1 MRLSDISDTKTLRA
15 GFPDICRAIKE
26 KETDMEVTE
35 KNRTKY
41 RMPGEFEP
49 HEGCVMIWPE
59 RPGSWNYGAREAQ
72 KAFVKVAEAIGESE
86 KVYML
91 VSKAQM
97 ENAKNQLG
105 NVSGVILL
113 ECETDDA
120 WARDVG
126 ATMVLDE
133 KGAVCGVDWQF
144 NAWGG
149 DFDGLY
155 RNWEKDDRVAAFI
168 CRTLGCPC
176 LDARPFV
183 LEGGSIHSH
192 GEGTLIVTEACLL
205 SQGRNPQMSR
215 EQIEEQLKYWLG
227 VHKIIWLPCG
237 IYQDETNEHVDNVCA
252 FVRPGEVVLA
262 WTEDE
267 TDPQYAMSLAD
278 LKVLEQETDAKGR
291 KFKIHKLP
299 IPQKP
304 VCLTQEDVDGFV
316 FEEGEDE
323 REAGERMAASYVNF
337 YISNGGIILPQFG
350 DENDKRA
357 VEILQKCFPERRIQ
371 GLEISSQFHFKRI
384 KVIIMLF
391 LEIHDFTH
399 NNPRRENGGITA
411 RHDRISF
418 LKLHVARQLV
428 QIGKTCITPVP
439 AQRSEIT
446 TPQHLAAQFELRI
459 QQRDYNGKM
468 VGNRRHNSHD
478 TPFRHNSHVRLHS
491 ILTAFIHRNIIG

>member
-1 MRLSDISDTKTLRA
+1 MDSGKKTINHVEIRKILPVQD
-15 GFPDICRAIKE
+15 G
-26 KETDMEVTE
+26 
-35 KNRTKY
+35 Y
-41 RMPGEFEP
+41 RMPGEYEP
-49 HEGCVMIWPE
+49 HRGCILIWPE
-59 RPGSWNYGAREAQ
+59 RPGSWRNGAREAK
-72 KAFVKVAEAIGESE
+72 KAFADVIRAIAKSEEVYLAASGKTFSEAE
-86 KVYML
+86 KL
-91 VSKAQM
+91 AQRLQTD
-97 ENAKNQLG
+97 EALYPIR
-105 NVSGVILL
+105 VFTA
-113 ECETDDA
+113 ETDDA

-183 LEGGSIHSH
+183 LEGGSIHSD

-304 VCLTQEDVDGFV
+304 VCLTREDVDGFV

-357 VEILQKCFPERRIQ
+357 VEILQKCFPERRIYP
-371 GLEISSQFHFKRI
+371 IDARA
-384 KVIIMLF
+384 IIVGGGN
-391 LEIHDFTH
+391 IH
-399 NNPRRENGGITA
+399 
-411 RHDRISF
+411 
-418 LKLHVARQLV
+418 
-428 QIGKTCITPVP
+428 CIT
-439 AQRSEIT
+439 
-446 TPQHLAAQFELRI
+446 
-459 QQRDYNGKM
+459 QQIPGK
-468 VGNRRHNSHD
+468 
-478 TPFRHNSHVRLHS
+478 
-491 ILTAFIHRNIIG
+491 NI